1 MDRLV
6 LSDAAWER
14 MAPLIIGRPD
24 QKGSTGRDNRMFVE
38 GVLWI
43 VRTGSPWRD
52 LPEVFGDWN
61 SVFRRFSRWSIKGV
75 WWRIFEAM
83 SDDPDFEYLIV
94 DSTIVRAHQ
103 HAAGAKKGGLKIRRI
118 GRSRGG
124 LSTKIHMAVRGLGCP
139 VRFTL
144 TAGQKG
150 DAPQA
155 AALIEGLPAEVV
167 MADTAYDADHLRQAI
182 AAKGAVAVI
191 PNNPSRALKYPLDKH
206 LYAQRHL
213 VECCFSKLKQFRR
226 VATRFE
232 KDRPKLSRRRH
243 SRRHHP
249 MDAISVHTTSDF
261 SCFDAFSSR
270 EPVSTSL
277 ENALVHCRS
286 KRSRG
291 RWLATAA
298 GAGNLRAG
306 QHPAIGLGGRNDLLI
321 ANDDGD
327 FPPFAGPHPRLGNR
341 HQRTGSV
348 HSRTV
353 SFPRSATIRTPY
365 HFPYARLTSGECR
378 LQL

>member
-1 MDRLV
+1 MLRIFGRQRSFDFTAKTDDLNQNNVMVSVRLGSVDFKDSLLGANQIQDCFWEAVLGVMDRLV

-52 LPEVFGDWN
+52 LPEAFGDWN

-103 HAAGAKKGGLKIRRI
+103 HAAGAKKGSEDQAL

-124 LSTKIHMAVRGLGCP
+124 LSTKIHLAVRGLGCP

-155 AALIEGLPAEVV
+155 AALLEGCP
-167 MADTAYDADHLRQAI
+167 
-182 AAKGAVAVI
+182 
-191 PNNPSRALKYPLDKH
+191 
-206 LYAQRHL
+206 
-213 VECCFSKLKQFRR
+213 
-226 VATRFE
+226 
-232 KDRPKLSRRRH
+232 
-243 SRRHHP
+243 
-249 MDAISVHTTSDF
+249 
-261 SCFDAFSSR
+261 
-270 EPVSTSL
+270 
-277 ENALVHCRS
+277 
-286 KRSRG
+286 
-291 RWLATAA
+291 
-298 GAGNLRAG
+298 
-306 QHPAIGLGGRNDLLI
+306 
-321 ANDDGD
+321 
-327 FPPFAGPHPRLGNR
+327 
-341 HQRTGSV
+341 
-348 HSRTV
+348 
-353 SFPRSATIRTPY
+353 PRSSWPTQP
-365 HFPYARLTSGECR
+365 
-378 LQL
+378 